1 MADIDKALPNEVLD
15 QLEIANEEEQ
25 LVKDVQEEALGN
37 TDVEQIENEDGSVD
51 INFDPTEN
59 PTENGAGHYENL
71 AEFLPDDVLSS
82 LSSDLNSKYM
92 DYTSSRKDW
101 EKTYTQG
108 LDLLGFKY
116 NQKTE
121 PFQGASGVTHPVLAE
136 AVTQFQALAYKELLP
151 ADGPVR
157 TQILGMPTP
166 EKTDQASRVKD
177 FMNYQI
183 MDQMKEYE
191 PEFDSMLF
199 HLPLSGSTFKKVYY
213 DEMEQRAVS
222 KFVPADDLIV
232 PYTATSLDDAEAII
246 HRIKVSENDL
256 KKQQVAGFY
265 RNVDLGKPTAGESDV
280 EKKERELEGTKKSRE
295 EDVYTIL
302 ECHVDLDL
310 EGFEDSNPETGE
322 PSGIK
327 IPYIVTLEE
336 GSREILSI
344 KRNYEVG
351 DPLKNKIQYFVHF
364 KFLPGLGFYGFGL
377 IHMIGGLSRTATA
390 ALRQLLDAG
399 TLSNLPAG
407 FKQRGIRI
415 RDDAQ
420 SIQPGEFRDV
430 DAPGGNLRDSFMM
443 LPFKEP
449 SQTLLALMG
458 TVVQAGQRF
467 ASIADM
473 QVGDGNQ
480 QAAVGTTVALLERGS
495 RTMSAI
501 HKRIYSAL
509 KNEFKLMARVFK
521 LYLPQEYPYDVVG
534 GQRMIKQQ
542 DFDDRVDI
550 LPVADPNIFS
560 QTQRISLAQTEL
572 QLAQSNPQMHNLYN
586 AYRSMYEAL
595 GVKNIDSILMKPQ
608 PPQPKDPALEHID
621 ALAGKPFQAFPGQN
635 HRSHITAHLNFMAT
649 NLARNNPMVMSSL
662 EKNIFEH
669 ISLMAQEQVELEFRD
684 EMQQMQQMQMQMQM
698 QMQNPQMMQMQQ
710 NPQMMQQI
718 QMQNQQMQM
727 QMQEMNQ
734 KIESRKA
741 ELVAEMMEEFMQE
754 EQKITSQFDNDPIA
768 KLRSRELDLRAQEN
782 ARKEKEANEKMDLDK
797 MKTMMNQ
804 QNQDEKL
811 KQNEELAKLRADTSI
826 EKTILGKTLP
836 NSDQMV
842 PNISIMRKG

>member
-1 MADIDKALPNEVLD
+1 MATDKSLPNEPRKTFEVPG
-15 QLEIANEEEQ
+15 EEEIQ
-25 LVKDVQEEALGN
+25 EQVVETVEEQQESPGPVEVQ
-37 TDVEQIENEDGSVD
+37 ENEDGSVD
-51 INFDPTEN
+51 INLDPQAASPEGGD
-59 PTENGAGHYENL
+59 EHYANL
-71 AEFLPDDVLSS
+71 ADFLPDEVLGR
-82 LSSDLNSKYM
+82 LASDLNSKYQE
-92 DYTSSRKDW
+92 YTSSRKDW
-101 EKTYTQG
+101 EQTYTKG

-116 NQKTE
+116 DNRTE
-121 PFQGASGVTHPVLAE
+121 PFSGASGATHPVLAE

-157 TQILGMPTP
+157 TQILGAPSA
-166 EKTDQASRVKD
+166 EKTSQAERVKD
-177 FMNYQI
+177 YMNYEI
-183 MDQMKEYE
+183 MEKMKEYE

-246 HRIKVSENDL
+246 HRVKISENDL
-256 KKQQVAGFY
+256 RKQQVAGFY
-265 RNVDLGKPTAGESDV
+265 RDVDLGKPADKETDV
-280 EKKERELEGTKKSRE
+280 EQKERELEGVSKTAN
-295 EDVYTIL
+295 EDVYTLL

-310 EGFEDSNPETGE
+310 EGFEHTDQNGE

-344 KRNYEVG
+344 KRNYEIG
-351 DPLKNKIQYFVHF
+351 DPNKNKIQYFVHF

-407 FKQRGIRI
+407 FKMRGIRI

-449 SQTLLALMG
+449 SQTLLSLMG
-458 TVVQAGQRF
+458 VVVQAGQRF

-473 QVGDGNQ
+473 QVGEGNQ
-480 QAAVGTTVALLERGS
+480 NAAVGTTVALLERGS

-509 KNEFKLMARVFK
+509 KNEFRILARVFK

-534 GQRMIKQQ
+534 GQRMIKQS

-560 QTQRISLAQTEL
+560 QTQRISLAQSEL
-572 QLAQSNPQMHNLYN
+572 QLATSNPQMHNMYQ
-586 AYRSMYEAL
+586 AYRNMYEAL
-595 GVKNIDSILMKPQ
+595 GVKNIDQILVKPQ
-608 PPQPKDPALEHID
+608 PPQPMDPALEHIQ
-621 ALAGKPFQAFPGQN
+621 ALGGAQFQAFPGQD

-649 NLARNNPMVMSSL
+649 NMARNNPMVMASL

-684 EMQQMQQMQMQMQM
+684 ELMQLQQMQMQMQA
-698 QMQNPQMMQMQQ
+698 NPMMA
-710 NPQMMQQI
+710 
-718 QMQNQQMQM
+718 QQMQM
-727 QMQEMNQ
+727 QIMQLTQ
-734 KIESRKA
+734 KIEARKA
-741 ELVAEMMEEFMQE
+741 QLIAEMMEDFMNE
-754 EQKITSQFDNDPIA
+754 EKKITSQFDNDPIA
-768 KLRSRELDLRAQEN
+768 KLRARELDLRAQEN
-782 ARKEKEANEKMDLDK
+782 ARKEKEGEDRLNLDK
-797 MKTMMNQ
+797 MKAMMAQENT
-804 QNQDEKL
+804 DEKL
-811 KQNEELAKLRADTSI
+811 EQNEELAKLRADTSI
-826 EKTILGKTLP
+826 QKTVLGKTLP
-836 NSDQMV
+836 SSDQMMPKV
-842 PNISIMRKG
+842 DIIRSDN